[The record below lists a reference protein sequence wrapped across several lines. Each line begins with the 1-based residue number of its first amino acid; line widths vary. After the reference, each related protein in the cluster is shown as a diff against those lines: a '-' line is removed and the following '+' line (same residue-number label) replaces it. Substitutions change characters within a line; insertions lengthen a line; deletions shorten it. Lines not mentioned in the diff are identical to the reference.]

1 MAALFLASASPRRR
15 ELLTQIGV
23 PFELL
28 SITLDET
35 PLPGE
40 RPEAYVQRLAR
51 EKALAGWAAVG
62 DDSVA
67 VLGADTTVVIDERIL
82 GKPADRAE
90 GLLMLESLSDR
101 EHHVLTAVALATRDA
116 CEVRLV
122 TSRVRFRRIERAE
135 AEAYWASGEPCD
147 KAGGYA
153 IQGWGAVFVAE
164 LRGSYS
170 AVVGLPLCETAQ
182 LLDQAEIARWV
193 KEDRN

>member
-35 PLPGE
+35 PLPAE

-51 EKALAGWAAVG
+51 EKALAGWAAVN
-62 DDSVA
+62 DDSAA